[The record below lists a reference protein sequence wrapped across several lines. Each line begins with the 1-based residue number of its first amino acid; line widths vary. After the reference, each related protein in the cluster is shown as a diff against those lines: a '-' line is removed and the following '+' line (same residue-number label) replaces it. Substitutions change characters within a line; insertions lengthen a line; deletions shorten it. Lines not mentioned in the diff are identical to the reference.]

1 MVLFAYDNWATIF
14 SGRTALLLASF
25 YDIPS
30 FVDKLIDSGADP
42 SIAEF
47 NGWNSLFVVK
57 SSKVTVYLRTFILH
71 IGFL

>member
-42 SIAEF
+42 SRTEF

-57 SSKVTVYLRTFILH
+57 SSKVTIYLRTFILDV
-71 IGFL
+71 GF

>member
-1 MVLFAYDNWATIF
+1 MVHFAYENWAIIF

-42 SIAEF
+42 SITEF
-47 NGWNSLFVVK
+47 NGWNSLFVAK
-57 SSKVTVYLRTFILH
+57 SPKVTIYLRTFILDV
-71 IGFL
+71 GF

>member
-1 MVLFAYDNWATIF
+1 MF

-42 SIAEF
+42 STTEF

-57 SSKVTVYLRTFILH
+57 SSKVTIYLSTFILYV
-71 IGFL
+71 GF